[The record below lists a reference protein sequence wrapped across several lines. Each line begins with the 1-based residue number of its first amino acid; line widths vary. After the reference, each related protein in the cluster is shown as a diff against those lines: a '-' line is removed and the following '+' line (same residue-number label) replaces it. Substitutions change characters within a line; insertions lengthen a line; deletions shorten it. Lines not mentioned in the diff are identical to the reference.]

1 MSAIQ
6 KNIET
11 MLSGIHPEQLAGIHR
26 DVLGLYRENLFREI
40 ERLTSADL
48 VRVSEF
54 VFSIIEGTFKTE
66 ETIEEDDDDMDV
78 DEAPRENIPSLDNLL
93 AGASAAVSQA
103 VDPNPEYLP
112 PGWVKRMLP
121 NGRIYYAD
129 HSTRTTSWRSP
140 TAISK
145 EEAIYNAL
153 FGVRGV

>member
-54 VFSIIEGTFKTE
+54 VFTIIEGTFKTE
-66 ETIEEDDDDMDV
+66 EIIEEEEDAMDV
-78 DEAPRENIPSLDNLL
+78 DETPTEKIPSPEEIL
-93 AGASAAVSQA
+93 ANVSKA
-103 VDPNPEYLP
+103 TDPNPEYLP
-112 PGWVKRMLP
+112 FGWEKRMLA
-121 NGRIYYAD
+121 NGRIYYVD
-129 HSTRTTSWRSP
+129 HNTRTTSWRSP
-140 TAISK
+140 TAISN

-153 FGVRGV
+153 FGQAGI

>member
-54 VFSIIEGTFKTE
+54 VFSIIEGTFKAE
-66 ETIEEDDDDMDV
+66 EIVEEEQEEDAMDV
-78 DEAPRENIPSLDNLL
+78 DEAPSENIPSLEEIFANV
-93 AGASAAVSQA
+93 SKAA
-103 VDPNPEYLP
+103 DPNPEYLP
-112 PGWVKRMLP
+112 FGWEKRTLS
-121 NGRIYYAD
+121 NGRIYYVD
-129 HSTRTTSWRSP
+129 HNTRTTSWRSP
-140 TAISK
+140 VEISN

-153 FGVRGV
+153 FGARGV

>member
-54 VFSIIEGTFKTE
+54 VFRIIEGTFKTE
-66 ETIEEDDDDMDV
+66 EIVEED
-78 DEAPRENIPSLDNLL
+78 EEETPAKNIPSQQEIFSNV
-93 AGASAAVSQA
+93 STAA
-103 VDPNPEYLP
+103 DPNPEYLP
-112 PGWVKRMLP
+112 YGWEKRMLA
-121 NGRIYYAD
+121 NGRIYYVD
-129 HSTRTTSWRSP
+129 HNTRTTSWRSP
-140 TAISK
+140 TAIIN

>member
-40 ERLTSADL
+40 ERLTSTDL

-66 ETIEEDDDDMDV
+66 EIVEEEEDMDV
-78 DEAPRENIPSLDNLL
+78 DEAPAENIPSQQEILSN
-93 AGASAAVSQA
+93 VSKA
-103 VDPNPEYLP
+103 TDPNPEYLP
-112 PGWVKRMLP
+112 FGWEKRMLA
-121 NGRIYYAD
+121 NGRIYYVD
-129 HSTRTTSWRSP
+129 HNTRTTSWRSP
-140 TAISK
+140 TAMGN

-153 FGVRGV
+153 FGQRGI